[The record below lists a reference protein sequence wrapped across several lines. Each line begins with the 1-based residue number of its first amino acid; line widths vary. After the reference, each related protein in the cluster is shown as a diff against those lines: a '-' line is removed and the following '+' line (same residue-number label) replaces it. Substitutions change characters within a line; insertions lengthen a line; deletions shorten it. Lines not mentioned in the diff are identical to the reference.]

1 MFMNTST
8 FNNKKDPFTQLSN
21 EWWDENGKFQSLH
34 IFTDIRIQYINK
46 VVSKYKELNKT
57 YPLNKLKCLDVGC
70 GGGLLSE
77 RIARLGASVTGIDIT
92 KSSIEVA
99 KIHAL
104 NSGLNINYINTDISS
119 FIKKNSQKKF
129 DLIIASEV
137 IEHLDN
143 RSLFFAEVSKLL
155 RNKGILILTTI
166 NKTAL
171 SLLLAKFMA
180 ENILKILPKG
190 IHDFE
195 KFVSPQ
201 TLIDEAKLHR
211 INLNEIVGFKPII
224 GISKELKPIIK
235 NFKFTNFTHINYGI
249 SGIKII

>member
-8 FNNKKDPFTQLSN
+8 FNNKKDPFTQLSD
-21 EWWDENGKFQSLH
+21 EWWNENGKFQSLH
-34 IFTDIRIQYINK
+34 TFTDIRIQYINR
-46 VVSKYKELNKT
+46 VVSKYKQLNKT
-57 YPLNKLKCLDVGC
+57 HPLNKLKCLDIGC

-92 KSSIEVA
+92 MSSIEVA

-104 NSGLNINYINTDISS
+104 NSGLNINYIHTDLSS
-119 FIKKNSQKKF
+119 FIKKNYQKKF

-143 RSLFFAEVSKLL
+143 RSLFFEEVSRLL
-155 RNKGILILTTI
+155 KNKGILILTTI

-180 ENILKILPKG
+180 ENVLKILPKG

-195 KFVSPQ
+195 KFVSPK
-201 TLIDEAKLHR
+201 TLINEAKLNKIYLH
-211 INLNEIVGFKPII
+211 EITGFRPIF
-224 GISKELKPIIK
+224 GISSEFRPVIK
-235 NFKFTNFTHINYGI
+235 KFKFTNFYNVNYGI
-249 SGIKII
+249 SGIKID

>member
-8 FNNKKDPFTQLSN
+8 FNNKKDPFKELSS

-34 IFTDIRIQYINK
+34 KFTDIRIKYISR
-46 VVSKYKELNKT
+46 VISKYKKQDKKYRLD
-57 YPLNKLKCLDVGC
+57 KLECLDIGC

-92 KSSIEVA
+92 QNSIDIA
-99 KIHAL
+99 KTHAF
-104 NSGLNINYINTDISS
+104 NSGLNINYINTDVSL
-119 FIKKNSQKKF
+119 FIKNNSSKKF

-137 IEHLDN
+137 VEHLDN
-143 RSLFFAEVSKLL
+143 RNLFFEEASKLL
-155 RNKGILILTTI
+155 KNKGILIITTI

-171 SLLLAKFMA
+171 SLLFAKFMA
-180 ENILKILPKG
+180 ENILKLLPKG

-195 KFVSPQ
+195 KFVSPE
-201 TLIDEAKLHR
+201 TLIDEAKLYK
-211 INLNEIVGFKPII
+211 IYLDEIIGFKPII
-224 GISKELKPIIK
+224 GISSELKPIIK
-235 NFKFTNFTHINYGI
+235 DFKFTNFLNVNYGI

>member
-8 FNNKKDPFTQLSN
+8 LNNNKDPFTQISK

-34 IFTDIRIQYINK
+34 IFTDIRIQYINR
-46 VVSKYKELNKT
+46 VVSKYKEPNKT
-57 YPLNKLKCLDVGC
+57 YPLNKLKCLDIGC

-119 FIKKNSQKKF
+119 FIKKISPKKF

-137 IEHLDN
+137 IEHIDN
-143 RSLFFAEVSKLL
+143 RGLFFKGVSKLL
-155 RNKGILILTTI
+155 KNKGILILTTI

-180 ENILKILPKG
+180 ENVLKILPKG

-195 KFVSPQ
+195 KFVSPE
-201 TLIDEAKLHR
+201 TLINEAKLNK
-211 INLNEIVGFKPII
+211 IYLNEVTGFKPIFS
-224 GISKELKPIIK
+224 ISSEFKPVIK
-235 NFKFTNFTHINYGI
+235 KFKFTNSYNVNYGI

>member
-34 IFTDIRIQYINK
+34 IFTDIRIQYINR
-46 VVSKYKELNKT
+46 VVSKYKESNKT
-57 YPLNKLKCLDVGC
+57 YPLNKLKCLDIGC

-92 KSSIEVA
+92 KSSIKVA

-104 NSGLNINYINTDISS
+104 NSGLNINYINTDVSS
-119 FIKKNSQKKF
+119 FIKKYSPKKF

-137 IEHLDN
+137 IEHLDD
-143 RSLFFAEVSKLL
+143 RRLFFEEVSKLL
-155 RNKGILILTTI
+155 KNKGILILTTI

-171 SLLLAKFMA
+171 SLLFAKFMA
-180 ENILKILPKG
+180 ENVLKLLPKG

-195 KFVSPQ
+195 KFVSPK
-201 TLIDEAKLHR
+201 TLIGEAKPYKIYLDD
-211 INLNEIVGFKPII
+211 IVGFKPII
-224 GISKELKPIIK
+224 GISSEFKPIIK
-235 NFKFTNFTHINYGI
+235 DFKFTNFLNVNYGI
-249 SGIKII
+249 SGVKIV

>member
-8 FNNKKDPFTQLSN
+8 LNDKKDPFTQLSN
-21 EWWDENGKFQSLH
+21 EWWNENGKFQSLH
-34 IFTDIRIQYINK
+34 IFTDIRIQYINR

-99 KIHAL
+99 KVHAL
-104 NSGLNINYINTDISS
+104 NSGLNINYINTDVSS
-119 FIKKNSQKKF
+119 FIKKNSPQKF

-143 RSLFFAEVSKLL
+143 RSLFFKEVSRLL
-155 RNKGILILTTI
+155 NNNGILILTTI
-166 NKTAL
+166 NKTVL

-180 ENILKILPKG
+180 ENILKILPRG

-195 KFVSPQ
+195 KFVTPK
-201 TLIDEAKLHR
+201 TLMSEAKLNKIH
-211 INLNEIVGFKPII
+211 LNEIIGFRPILGISNEFKPV
-224 GISKELKPIIK
+224 IK
-235 NFKFTNFTHINYGI
+235 KFEFTNSYNINYGI

>member
-8 FNNKKDPFTQLSN
+8 LNNKKDPFTQLSN
-21 EWWDENGKFQSLH
+21 EWWDEYGRFQSLH
-34 IFTDIRIQYINK
+34 IFTDIRIQYINR
-46 VVSKYKELNKT
+46 VVSKYKKSNKT
-57 YPLNKLKCLDVGC
+57 YSLNKLKCLDIGC

-104 NSGLNINYINTDISS
+104 NSGLNINYVNTDVSS
-119 FIKKNSQKKF
+119 FIKNNSPEKF
-129 DLIIASEV
+129 DLVIASEV

-143 RSLFFAEVSKLL
+143 RSLFFEEVSKLL
-155 RNKGILILTTI
+155 KNKGILILTTI

-195 KFVSPQ
+195 KFVSPE
-201 TLIDEAKLHR
+201 TLINEAKPYKIELH
-211 INLNEIVGFKPII
+211 EIIGFRPVFGISSGFKPV
-224 GISKELKPIIK
+224 IK
-235 NFKFTNFTHINYGI
+235 KFKFTNSYNINYGI

>member
-1 MFMNTST
+1 M
-8 FNNKKDPFTQLSN
+8 
-21 EWWDENGKFQSLH
+21 
-34 IFTDIRIQYINK
+34 I
-46 VVSKYKELNKT
+46 SKYKKQDKK
-57 YPLNKLKCLDVGC
+57 YRLNKLECLDIGC

-92 KSSIEVA
+92 QNSIDIA
-99 KIHAL
+99 KIHAF

-119 FIKKNSQKKF
+119 FIKKISPKKF

-143 RSLFFAEVSKLL
+143 RGLFFKGVSKLL
-155 RNKGILILTTI
+155 KNKGILILTTI

-180 ENILKILPKG
+180 ENILKLLPKG

-195 KFVSPQ
+195 KFVSPK
-201 TLIDEAKLHR
+201 TLIDEAKPYKIYLD
-211 INLNEIVGFKPII
+211 EIVGFKPII
-224 GISKELKPIIK
+224 GISSELKPVIK
-235 NFKFTNFTHINYGI
+235 DFKFTNFLNVNYGI

>member
-1 MFMNTST
+1 MNTST
-8 FNNKKDPFTQLSN
+8 LNNKKDPFIQLSN
-21 EWWDENGKFQSLH
+21 EWWDENGKFQALH
-34 IFTDIRIQYINK
+34 IFTDIRIQYINR
-46 VVSKYKELNKT
+46 VVSKYKESNKT
-57 YPLNKLKCLDVGC
+57 YPLNKLKCLDIGC

-92 KSSIEVA
+92 KSSIKVA

-104 NSGLNINYINTDISS
+104 NSGLNINYINTDVSS
-119 FIKKNSQKKF
+119 FIKKYSPKKF

-143 RSLFFAEVSKLL
+143 RNLFFKEVSELL
-155 RNKGILILTTI
+155 KNKGILILTTI

-190 IHDFE
+190 IHDFD
-195 KFVSPQ
+195 KFVSPE
-201 TLIDEAKLHR
+201 TLINEAAPHKIKLH
-211 INLNEIVGFKPII
+211 EIIGFKPVF
-224 GISKELKPIIK
+224 GISSEFKPVIK
-235 NFKFTNFTHINYGI
+235 KFKFTNFYNINYGI

>member
-8 FNNKKDPFTQLSN
+8 FNNKKDPFTKLSS

-34 IFTDIRIQYINK
+34 IFTDIRIQYINR
-46 VVSKYKELNKT
+46 VVSKYKNSNKT
-57 YPLNKLKCLDVGC
+57 YKLNKLKCLDIGC

-104 NSGLNINYINTDISS
+104 NSGLNINYINTDVSS
-119 FIKKNSQKKF
+119 FIKNNSSKQF

-143 RSLFFAEVSKLL
+143 RNLFFEEVSKLL

-235 NFKFTNFTHINYGI
+235 KV
-249 SGIKII
+249 S